1 MTGFRL
7 VPGRPPLYSLVLRL
21 LLWLLP
27 LSLALLPAILPP
39 PLGPSLAAALTLAFT
54 FTLRLVSRVII
65 GQKASVGGGEGEEE
79 ELVWDGVL
87 GPTTW
92 TILTPPRHPL
102 AGFFLQV
109 QGISSFDTEAKSFPT
124 ASACQR
130 GGSVVLPGAAPSC
143 RGKHP
148 GTQLAICGRHQLVHH
163 HRCAP
168 GCHRSTSP

>member
-27 LSLALLPAILPP
+27 LLLALLPAILPP
-39 PLGPSLAAALTLAFT
+39 PIGPSLAAALTLAFT

-109 QGISSFDTEAKSFPT
+109 QEISILHYLCYIDEEGYIADNCMHLCITQIPGEYRINCISLLILSSFDS
-124 ASACQR
+124 S
-130 GGSVVLPGAAPSC
+130 
-143 RGKHP
+143 
-148 GTQLAICGRHQLVHH
+148 
-163 HRCAP
+163 
-168 GCHRSTSP
+168 